1 MCQNLEEGGMN
12 MIDINTMQDC
22 FLIKWCLKLIV
33 EQKEK
38 WAALPIKNFEKVG
51 KINTFLC
58 DVDLVEFKGLET
70 IPNIFWREALRAWLR
85 HSGAEKFLMVQE
97 QRSSEL
103 PIFNNKGIIYQRKS
117 LLLDEAIKKDIFL
130 VKDVL
135 SDENNILSLEQF
147 ITKYGI
153 YPRAHLDYFIIM
165 NALKKFL
172 KRRGEMD
179 DIRERAKYALN
190 MKNKQM
196 RKLIEDN
203 YKEIPCGRKLWE
215 RKLDCDIFE
224 LYVYSLFC
232 TKEVKMKELLF
243 KIFHNIYP
251 TNVILQ
257 KIGIKNSNK
266 CDFCQ
271 EVDFLDHTLVECVR
285 LRQYWEKVLFFIE
298 KETQIIVPNE
308 TKYKLF
314 GFNEVGESN
323 KKVEKSNLLLII
335 AKFAIIKAKFY
346 QINNIFGIFQ
356 SEVKFRKL
364 HKD

>member
-1 MCQNLEEGGMN
+1 
-12 MIDINTMQDC
+12 
-22 FLIKWCLKLIV
+22 
-33 EQKEK
+33 
-38 WAALPIKNFEKVG
+38 
-51 KINTFLC
+51 
-58 DVDLVEFKGLET
+58 
-70 IPNIFWREALRAWLR
+70 
-85 HSGAEKFLMVQE
+85 
-97 QRSSEL
+97 
-103 PIFNNKGIIYQRKS
+103 
-117 LLLDEAIKKDIFL
+117 
-130 VKDVL
+130 
-135 SDENNILSLEQF
+135 
-147 ITKYGI
+147 
-153 YPRAHLDYFIIM
+153 
-165 NALKKFL
+165 
-172 KRRGEMD
+172 
-179 DIRERAKYALN
+179 
-190 MKNKQM
+190 
-196 RKLIEDN
+196 
-203 YKEIPCGRKLWE
+203 
-215 RKLDCDIFE
+215 
-224 LYVYSLFC
+224 
-232 TKEVKMKELLF
+232 MKELLF

-346 QINNIFGIFQ
+346 QINNIYGIFQ